1 VRRVGREAS
10 GRLALAERV
19 AVVRWDGFAVSLALV
34 VGPVFLSRPEEM
46 FAVDRFHPSAAGY
59 KRTARALLPSVL
71 ASLGL
76 LDEVPVGHHRPD
88 TCAAEPL
95 GYDVAWSPTPAP

>member
-1 VRRVGREAS
+1 M
-10 GRLALAERV
+10 
-19 AVVRWDGFAVSLALV
+19 
-34 VGPVFLSRPEEM
+34 FLSRPEEM

-76 LDEVPVGHHRPD
+76 CDDVPLGHHRP
-88 TCAAEPL
+88 AA
-95 GYDVAWSPTPAP
+95 APDGAIRATAL